1 MKIIAAIFADIALL
15 SAVLGFGM
23 EVLPI
28 LSQLGKIAAALG
40 MAGFVI
46 TAVAY
51 VLDELLPS
59 ITFKADDINP

>member
-1 MKIIAAIFADIALL
+1 MKIIAAIFAVVALL

-28 LSQLGKIAAALG
+28 LSQLGKIAAALA

-51 VLDELLPS
+51 VPDELLPS